1 MCAIKICPAA
11 LQVYTRAKF
20 EVLTEALLKIQV
32 FCEVTQRQRYLRF
45 KGTTLLRNVDI
56 RFPDDWV

>member
-1 MCAIKICPAA
+1 MWVLKLFPAA
-11 LQVYTRAKF
+11 LEVYTRAKF

-32 FCEVTQRQRYLRF
+32 FCEVTQRQRYRHF
-45 KGTTLLRNVDI
+45 KGTTLLRNVDT